1 MNTRNLLDEILLM
14 LHSFKD
20 SQERLEKLHGYIRNE
35 LYNEDTI
42 DEAVII
48 PERYT
53 SLVKEVADSLSA
65 GMVCYI
71 NPATLEKTDIPQS
84 VIDLFDEEEGEDED
98 ETDPFY
104 ADLKRIRHDW
114 EQTITISPPES
125 QESFSFME
133 RFVNTLPQSSLSKM
147 LSNALSGRKPFRHF
161 NHLIHQS
168 DEREAWFAFRQK
180 CLENYAAELLEGK
193 LWNNEPGN

>member
-1 MNTRNLLDEILLM
+1 MNSEILNCETLRE
-14 LHSFKD
+14 D
-20 SQERLEKLHGYIRNE
+20 SQEQLEKLHLYMRNE
-35 LYNEDTI
+35 LYKDENTI

-48 PERYT
+48 PERYA

-84 VIDLFDEEEGEDED
+84 VIDLFDEEEVEDED

-180 CLENYAAELLEGK
+180 CLENYTAEILEGT